1 MNDCILHK
9 RVSLNSSPAPFM
21 PSMRCSEPR
30 DSWICVLRVF
40 AINALR
46 ASRVAQVSRSLIL
59 YLVRPVKPTPSR
71 ECVVKKNQKLCGMI
85 CLLLVATFLYA
96 QDSAGGKA
104 LNDPL
109 LDKLIGDWNVERK
122 FGNGRTAKNV
132 VHGEWVLQHQ
142 FVELH
147 YRDAALSPNYEAIV
161 LIGYDDIA
169 NHYICHWADKFG
181 GSYSV
186 DGFGPRAARTTGVW
200 F

>member
-1 MNDCILHK
+1 
-9 RVSLNSSPAPFM
+9 
-21 PSMRCSEPR
+21 
-30 DSWICVLRVF
+30 
-40 AINALR
+40 
-46 ASRVAQVSRSLIL
+46 
-59 YLVRPVKPTPSR
+59 
-71 ECVVKKNQKLCGMI
+71 MI

-161 LIGYDDIA
+161 VIGYDDIA

-181 GSYSV
+181 ALTRLTDSRPATKHRMRLSSSLSSTT
-186 DGFGPRAARTTGVW
+186 AR
-200 F
+200 

>member
-1 MNDCILHK
+1 MK
-9 RVSLNSSPAPFM
+9 
-21 PSMRCSEPR
+21 
-30 DSWICVLRVF
+30 
-40 AINALR
+40 INR
-46 ASRVAQVSRSLIL
+46 
-59 YLVRPVKPTPSR
+59 
-71 ECVVKKNQKLCGMI
+71 KLWAMI
-85 CLLLVATFLYA
+85 CLLLVARFLYA
-96 QDSAGGKA
+96 QDSARGKA

-147 YRDAALSPNYEAIV
+147 YRDATRSENYEAIV

-169 NHYICHWADKFG
+169 NHYLCHWADKFG

-186 DGFGPRAARTTGVW
+186 DGFAPRDEASNAIEFKFEFHDGPLTNRFAFDSKSGMWTSTIRQAEKGEWKLFCEDTFTRTTGADDRQ
-200 F
+200 